1 MDGQFISTTSTRKVC
16 LGGRKMSKYQKKR
29 LDTIKR
35 EKRNLYLLAAV
46 KTFQERGFH
55 NTTVKDITKVAGT
68 SVGNFYLYFDSKE
81 QILQVLVEQVHKVM
95 YAMLN
100 ELNALEIPTVA
111 VIKKLFKTVLSLM
124 REQKNIAFIYIE
136 QMAGVSREY
145 LTLHN
150 KMLDDYVAVVENFL
164 IRGYKYLNIT
174 DRNPRITA
182 IGWISSILQAYYW
195 WATTNFQ
202 MNIDDFITNLVNFL
216 MFGAVS
222 PKGTYQ
228 AFTIP
233 PNGSKEK

>member
-1 MDGQFISTTSTRKVC
+1 MEGQFISTTSTYKAR
-16 LGGRKMSKYQKKR
+16 LRGRKMSKYQKKR
-29 LDTIKR
+29 LDMIKR

-81 QILQVLVEQVHKVM
+81 QILQVLVEKVHKVM
-95 YAMLN
+95 YAMLS
-100 ELNALEIPTVA
+100 ELNKYEIPPEA
-111 VIKKLFKTVLSLM
+111 AIKNIFKTILTLM
-124 REQKNIAFIYIE
+124 REQKEIAFIYIE

-150 KMLDDYVAVVENFL
+150 KMLDDYIAVVEKFL
-164 IRGYKYLNIT
+164 TRGFKYLNIL

-222 PKGTYQ
+222 PAGTYH

-233 PNGSKEK
+233 PNASKDK